1 MAVSLNT
8 STSRSDF
15 MISDAAIPKRMEEL
29 EQQEQSSAFADIL
42 GGIGVQKV
50 SAQADPVDA
59 EALKV
64 IQAVADGEMS
74 LEDVNAQLL
83 PKDVF
88 KRIAQLLKLKF
99 GEGEEDVEDMQNAA
113 AELAALFM
121 AQPEAIADDKSAELS
136 ELTGTAPIEAVEPL
150 EAVQPVEAVE
160 AEISPKTAETPVNE
174 APEQAAAEQFT
185 AEQPEEPEE
194 LLEQQAIPTV
204 EQASQTAQVNQTE
217 AAKPAEKAQAK
228 QTQDVQP
235 KAELQTAQQE
245 TEIPVVMNE
254 QAQSDGFQQTMQQS
268 EAPAPIYSEQAEQ
281 PEQKL
286 FENAQLTVTER
297 EEQPEAAKQE
307 DMPVMRSVTVSER
320 VVEKSDE
327 LMMLKNAVKRTP
339 NEAGAELIR
348 ADVPVNVPR
357 AELPEVKPAEVLE
370 QVEVKLTEL
379 VQQAK
384 QGVTEYT
391 LTLNPEDLGKIT
403 VKMTKASDGAVSVS
417 IAVENA
423 RTQRILE
430 ENGAMLQSS
439 LKQQGI
445 QLESWQTVNESQ
457 QDMHA
462 EDYRGSSRNQ
472 YRGEEQ
478 QENPETDD
486 GESFSDIIANM

>member
-29 EQQEQSSAFADIL
+29 EQQEQSNAFADIL
-42 GGIGVQKV
+42 GGIGVQTV
-50 SAQADPVDA
+50 SAKAEPVDA
-59 EALKV
+59 EAMKV
-64 IQAVADGEMS
+64 IQAIADGEMT
-74 LEDVNAQLL
+74 LEDVNMELI
-83 PKDVF
+83 PEDVF
-88 KRIAQLLKLKF
+88 KRIAELLKLKF
-99 GEGEEDVEDMQNAA
+99 GDSDEDTEDMQNAA

-121 AQPEAIADDKSAELS
+121 VQPEAIADDKSAELT
-136 ELTGTAPIEAVEPL
+136 ELMGA
-150 EAVQPVEAVE
+150 VEAVDTVE
-160 AEISPKTAETPVNE
+160 TEVVAVTAEVPAE
-174 APEQAAAEQFT
+174 DIPEQAQAEQLIS
-185 AEQPEEPEE
+185 EQPEETAEIIA
-194 LLEQQAIPTV
+194 EQVIPTA
-204 EQASQTAQVNQTE
+204 EQTTQTAQVQQPE
-217 AAKPAEKAQAK
+217 AEKKSEVKQAK
-228 QTQDVQP
+228 DIQP
-235 KAELQTAQQE
+235 KADVQTAEQQ
-245 TEIPVVMNE
+245 TEVPVQMSRNPE
-254 QAQSDGFQQTMQQS
+254 GDSFQQTMQHS
-268 EAPAPIYSEQAEQ
+268 ETAAQASAKQLEQAEQ

-286 FENAQLTVTER
+286 FESAQLTVTER
-297 EEQPEAAKQE
+297 EEQPEIPEQPETPVIRTAAA
-307 DMPVMRSVTVSER
+307 SER

-339 NEAGAELIR
+339 TEAGAELIR

-357 AELPEVKPAEVLE
+357 AEMAEIKPTEVLE

-384 QGVTEYT
+384 QGATEYT
-391 LTLNPEDLGKIT
+391 LTLNPEELGKIT

-417 IAVENA
+417 IAAENA

-439 LKQQGI
+439 LRQHGV

-462 EDYRGSSRNQ
+462 EDYRGSRGNQ
-472 YRGEEQ
+472 YQGGEQ